1 MNIITQDLISSH
13 ISTFSNKCKTRELAC
28 YYLLWLSCNDFPILQ
43 VSPKQ
48 SKNSCKKKMQLFL
61 VSFSKYLQK
70 PISLTFSSVHT
81 VSALDCTHQ
90 SNSRVSKIIKCPASA
105 QPSSTYLYKHIAYCF
120 FFFKSLPIK
129 LYKIS
134 YVPTALLLSIQKIAT
149 MVYFGNL
156 ENMVIFS
163 R

>member
-43 VSPKQ
+43 VSSKQ

-120 FFFKSLPIK
+120 FFFLNHFPSNSTKSPMFPQPSFYQYRKLPLWSI
-129 LYKIS
+129 LVTLKIW
-134 YVPTALLLSIQKIAT
+134 
-149 MVYFGNL
+149 
-156 ENMVIFS
+156 
-163 R
+163 